1 MTASS
6 PAGAAASASLWS
18 AFFPLLPFMLTVFV
32 GLTATGMALP
42 VVPRHV
48 HDTLGQGTVMVG
60 FVMGAQYLSSVFAR
74 MWAGGTAD
82 TRGPRL
88 ATLCGLAASCGV
100 GLLYLASVHLAVSP
114 AGSLALVFAAR
125 LLTGVA
131 ESFLVTGAMAWAS
144 ARLGAAHTGK
154 VIGWIGMAVF
164 AGLGASAP
172 LGTAIYAG
180 TGFGGVAIAVLVT
193 AIAGFAYTRC
203 IAGVTPSS
211 LPKLPVLRV
220 LAVVKLPGLGLTLCS
235 LGFAMITA
243 FAVLLFAQQGW
254 GGGALAVTSMGVGF
268 ITARLLFGHLPDQV
282 GGARVALACVLV
294 EALGLALIWIAAH
307 PALAWFGAA
316 LVGGGY
322 GLAFQGLGV
331 EAVRRAPPQS
341 RGSAMGAYIVFQ
353 DVAMGLAPPL
363 GGVLAASAGLAAVYL
378 AAAVGAVG
386 SAVVAVM
393 LMRANATRP

>member
-1 MTASS
+1 MVI
-6 PAGAAASASLWS
+6 
-18 AFFPLLPFMLTVFV
+18 VFA

-60 FVMGAQYLSSVFAR
+60 FVMGVQYLSSVFAR

-88 ATLCGLAASCGV
+88 AVLCGFGASCGV
-100 GLLYLASVHLAVSP
+100 GLLYLASVHATDSQR
-114 AGSLALVFAAR
+114 GALGLVLAAR
-125 LLTGVA
+125 MLTGVA
-131 ESFLVTGAMAWAS
+131 ESFIVTGSMAWAS
-144 ARLGAAHTGK
+144 ARLGPAHTGK

-172 LGTAIYAG
+172 LGTAIYAAL
-180 TGFGGVAIAVLVT
+180 GFGGVAVAVLAT
-193 AIAGFAYTRC
+193 ALAGLAFASFV
-203 IAGVTPSS
+203 AGVTPSP
-211 LPKLPVLRV
+211 LPKLSPLRV
-220 LAVVKLPGLGLTLCS
+220 LGVVKLPGFGLTLCS

-243 FAVLLFAQQGW
+243 FAVLLFAQRGW

-268 ITARLLFGHLPDQV
+268 IIGRLLFGHLPDRV
-282 GGARVALACVLV
+282 GGARVSFACVLV
-294 EALGLALIWIAAH
+294 EAVGLAMIWLAPH
-307 PALAWFGAA
+307 PALAWAGAA

-363 GGVLAASAGLAAVYL
+363 GGLLAAGAGLEAVYL
-378 AAAVGAVG
+378 AAALGAVG
-386 SAVVAVM
+386 SAAVAWT
-393 LMRANATRP
+393 LMRRS

>member
-1 MTASS
+1 MNTA
-6 PAGAAASASLWS
+6 PATPDVSHSLWS
-18 AFFPLLPFMLTVFV
+18 AFLPLLPFMVIVLA

-60 FVMGAQYLSSVFAR
+60 FVMGVQYLASVFAR
-74 MWAGGTAD
+74 MAAGGTAD
-82 TRGPRL
+82 SRGPRL
-88 ATLCGLAASCGV
+88 AALCGFGASCTA
-100 GLLYLASVHLAVSP
+100 GLAYLASVHAVAS
-114 AGSLALVFAAR
+114 GSAALVLVFVAR
-125 LLTGVA
+125 MLTGVA
-131 ESFLVTGAMAWAS
+131 ESFIVTGAMAWAS
-144 ARLGAAHTGK
+144 SRLGPAHTGK

-164 AGLGASAP
+164 AALGLSAP
-172 LGTAIYAG
+172 LGSAIHAAW
-180 TGFGGVAIAVLVT
+180 GFGGVAIAILAT
-193 AIAGFAYTRC
+193 AILGFFYARSV
-203 IAGVTPSS
+203 AGVAPSP
-211 LPKLPVLRV
+211 LPKLSPLRV
-220 LAVVKLPGLGLTLCS
+220 LGVVKLPGIGLTLCS

-243 FAVLLFAQQGW
+243 FAVLLFAQRGW

-268 ITARLLFGHLPDQV
+268 IIGRLLFGHLPDLK
-282 GGARVALACVLV
+282 GGAVVTFACVLV
-294 EALGLALIWIAAH
+294 EAVGLTMIW
-307 PALAWFGAA
+307 LAPHVAVAWAGAA

-363 GGVLAASAGLAAVYL
+363 GGLLAAAAGLEAVYL

-386 SAVVAVM
+386 SAVVAWL
-393 LMRANATRP
+393 LMRRAD

>member
-6 PAGAAASASLWS
+6 SAGPAVSDSLWS
-18 AFFPLLPFMLTVFV
+18 AFLPLLPFMVIVFA

-60 FVMGAQYLSSVFAR
+60 FVMGVQYLSSVFAR

-88 ATLCGLAASCGV
+88 AVLCGFGASCGV
-100 GLLYLASVHLAVSP
+100 GLLYLASVHATDSQR
-114 AGSLALVFAAR
+114 GALGLVLAAR
-125 LLTGVA
+125 MLTGVA
-131 ESFLVTGAMAWAS
+131 ESFIVTGSMAWAS
-144 ARLGAAHTGK
+144 ARLGPAHTGK

-172 LGTAIYAG
+172 LGTAIYAAL
-180 TGFGGVAIAVLVT
+180 GFGGVAVAVLAT
-193 AIAGFAYTRC
+193 ALAGLAFASFV
-203 IAGVTPSS
+203 AGVTPSP
-211 LPKLPVLRV
+211 LPKLSPLRV
-220 LAVVKLPGLGLTLCS
+220 LGVVKLPGFGLTLCS

-243 FAVLLFAQQGW
+243 FAVLLFAQRGW

-268 ITARLLFGHLPDQV
+268 IIGRLLFGHLPDRV
-282 GGARVALACVLV
+282 GGARVSFACVLV
-294 EALGLALIWIAAH
+294 EAVGLAMIWLAPH
-307 PALAWFGAA
+307 PALAWAGAA

-363 GGVLAASAGLAAVYL
+363 GGLLAAGAGLEAVYL
-378 AAAVGAVG
+378 AAALGAVG
-386 SAVVAVM
+386 SAAVAWT
-393 LMRANATRP
+393 LMRRS

>member
-1 MTASS
+1 MSVSTSAPAVSS
-6 PAGAAASASLWS
+6 SLWS

-32 GLTATGMALP
+32 GLFATGMALP
-42 VVPRHV
+42 VIPRHV
-48 HDTLGQGTVMVG
+48 QDTLGQGTVMVG
-60 FVMGAQYLSSVFAR
+60 VVMGAQYLASMFAR
-74 MWAGGTAD
+74 MAAGGMAD

-88 ATLCGLAASCGV
+88 ATLGGLVTSCAV
-100 GLLYLASVHLAVSP
+100 ALVYLASVQVDSRQGA
-114 AGSLALVFAAR
+114 LALVIAAR

-131 ESFLVTGAMAWAS
+131 ESFIVTGAMAWAS
-144 ARLGAAHTGK
+144 ARLGPAHTGK

-172 LGTAIYAG
+172 AGMAVYGAFSFDGLAVAMLLVAVAGLVGTRFIV
-180 TGFGGVAIAVLVT
+180 GVA
-193 AIAGFAYTRC
+193 
-203 IAGVTPSS
+203 PSS
-211 LPKLPVLRV
+211 LPKLSVLRV
-220 LAVVKLPGLGLTLCS
+220 LSVVKLPGAGLTLCS

-243 FAVLLFAQQGW
+243 FAVLLFAQRGW
-254 GGGALAVTSMGVGF
+254 GGGALVVTSMGVGF
-268 ITARLLFGHLPDQV
+268 IVARLLFGHLPDLV
-282 GGARVALACVLV
+282 GGAKVALACVLV
-294 EALGLALIWIAAH
+294 EAVGLALIWLAPH
-307 PALAWFGAA
+307 PVLAWVGAA

-363 GGVLAASAGLAAVYL
+363 GGVLAVAAGLDAVYL

-386 SAVVAVM
+386 SAVVAGM
-393 LMRANATRP
+393 LVRR

>member
-1 MTASS
+1 MTASTS
-6 PAGAAASASLWS
+6 STPAVSDSLWS
-18 AFFPLLPFMLTVFV
+18 AFLPLVPFMVIVFM
-32 GLTATGMALP
+32 GLMATGMALP

-48 HDTLGQGTVMVG
+48 HDALGQGTVMVG
-60 FVMGAQYLSSVFAR
+60 FVMGAQYLASVFAR
-74 MWAGGTAD
+74 MGAGSTAD

-88 ATLCGLAASCGV
+88 AVLCGFVGSSGV
-100 GLLYLASVHLAVSP
+100 GLVYLSSVHAVATAHS
-114 AGSLALVFAAR
+114 ALALVIAGR

-131 ESFLVTGAMAWAS
+131 ESFIVTGAMAWAS
-144 ARLGAAHTGK
+144 ARLGPAHTGK

-172 LGTAIYAG
+172 LGTAIYG
-180 TGFGGVAIAVLVT
+180 GFGFGGVALAVLLT
-193 AIAGFAYTRC
+193 ALAGLAFTYFV
-203 IAGVTPSS
+203 AGVTPSP
-211 LPKLPVLRV
+211 LPKLSPLRV
-220 LAVVKLPGLGLTLCS
+220 LRVVKLPGLGLTLCS

-243 FAVLLFAQQGW
+243 FAVLLFAQRGW

-268 ITARLLFGHLPDQV
+268 IVGRLLFGHLPDRV
-282 GGARVALACVLV
+282 GGARVSLACVLV
-294 EALGLALIWIAAH
+294 EAVGLAMIWLAPQ
-307 PALAWFGAA
+307 PAWAWAGAA

-363 GGVLAASAGLAAVYL
+363 GGVLAASASLDAVYL
-378 AAAVGAVG
+378 AAALGAVG
-386 SAVVAVM
+386 AAGVAMVLLRRSA
-393 LMRANATRP
+393 

>member
-1 MTASS
+1 MNTA
-6 PAGAAASASLWS
+6 PAAPAISHSLWS
-18 AFFPLLPFMLTVFV
+18 AFLPLLPFMVIVLV
-32 GLTATGMALP
+32 GLMATGMALP

-48 HDTLGQGTVMVG
+48 HDTLGQGTVVVG
-60 FVMGAQYLSSVFAR
+60 FVMGVQYLASVFAR

-88 ATLCGLAASCGV
+88 AALCGFAASCAV
-100 GLLYLASVHLAVSP
+100 GLAYLASVHAVDSERS
-114 AGSLALVFAAR
+114 SLMLVFVAR

-131 ESFLVTGAMAWAS
+131 ESFIVTGTMAWAS
-144 ARLGAAHTGK
+144 ARLGPAHTGK

-164 AGLGASAP
+164 AGLGLSAP
-172 LGTAIYAG
+172 LGTAIYGAW
-180 TGFGGVAIAVLVT
+180 GFGGVSLAVLVT
-193 AIAGFAYTRC
+193 ALGGLAFARSV
-203 IAGVTPSS
+203 AGVAPSS
-211 LPKLPVLRV
+211 LPKLSPLRV
-220 LAVVKLPGLGLTLCS
+220 LGAVKLPGLGLTLCS

-243 FAVLLFAQQGW
+243 FAVLLFAQRGW

-268 ITARLLFGHLPDQV
+268 IIGRLLFGHLPDLV
-282 GGARVALACVLV
+282 GGAKVSLACVLV
-294 EALGLALIWIAAH
+294 EAAGLAMIWVAPH
-307 PALAWFGAA
+307 PVVAWAGAA

-363 GGVLAASAGLAAVYL
+363 GGVLAASAGLEAVYL
-378 AAAVGAVG
+378 AAAIGAVG
-386 SAVVAVM
+386 SAAVAIA
-393 LMRANATRP
+393 LMRRTS

>member
-1 MTASS
+1 MMTASTS
-6 PAGAAASASLWS
+6 AAPPVSDSLWS
-18 AFFPLLPFMLTVFV
+18 AFLPLLPFMVIVLL
-32 GLTATGMALP
+32 GLMATGMALP

-48 HDTLGQGTVMVG
+48 HDALGQGTVMVG
-60 FVMGAQYLSSVFAR
+60 FVMGAQYLASVFAR
-74 MWAGGTAD
+74 MGAGSTAD

-88 ATLCGLAASCGV
+88 AVLCGFAASSGV
-100 GLLYLASVHLAVSP
+100 GLIYLASVHAAQSASSALAWVI
-114 AGSLALVFAAR
+114 AGR

-131 ESFLVTGAMAWAS
+131 ESFIVTGAMAWAS
-144 ARLGAAHTGK
+144 ARLGPAHTGK

-172 LGTAIYAG
+172 LGTAIYG
-180 TGFGGVAIAVLVT
+180 SVGFGGVAVGVVLT
-193 AIAGFAYTRC
+193 ALAGLAFTRGL
-203 IAGVTPSS
+203 AGVTPSA
-211 LPKLPVLRV
+211 LPKLSPLRV
-220 LAVVKLPGLGLTLCS
+220 LRVVKLPGLGLTLCS

-243 FAVLLFAQQGW
+243 FAVLLFAQRGW

-268 ITARLLFGHLPDQV
+268 IVGRLLFGHLPDQV
-282 GGARVALACVLV
+282 GGARVSLACVLV
-294 EALGLALIWIAAH
+294 EAAGLAMIWLAPH
-307 PALAWFGAA
+307 PAWAWAGAA

-363 GGVLAASAGLAAVYL
+363 GGVLAATAGLDAVYL

-386 SAVVAVM
+386 SAGVAVM
-393 LMRANATRP
+393 LTRRTP